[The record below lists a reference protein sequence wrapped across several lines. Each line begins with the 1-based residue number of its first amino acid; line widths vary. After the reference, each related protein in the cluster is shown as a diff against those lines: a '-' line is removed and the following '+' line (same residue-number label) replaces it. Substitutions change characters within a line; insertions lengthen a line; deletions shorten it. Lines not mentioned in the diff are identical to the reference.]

1 MRTKILVAALLSSF
15 ASLSFAASNVTLY
28 GQLDE
33 GLVVGKAK
41 HSSTTATLKSGF
53 VGMSRWGIKGVEDLG
68 NGYSV
73 GFTLEQGFLA
83 DSGAEHTSGL
93 AFSRE
98 SLMRITGPFGQV
110 ALGRMGA
117 LALLS
122 QLPSSV
128 DGHSALHG
136 VPALGA
142 SVTFILVV

>member
-83 DSGAEHTSGL
+83 DSGAEHTSDIL
-93 AFSRE
+93 RFSV
-98 SLMRITGPFGQV
+98 I
-110 ALGRMGA
+110 
-117 LALLS
+117 
-122 QLPSSV
+122 
-128 DGHSALHG
+128 
-136 VPALGA
+136 
-142 SVTFILVV
+142 